1 MQRSR
6 IGFGAIVLA
15 GLFLLTACGGAGV
28 DDGVIGGQLNGPEMA
43 MADAEVSLMFR
54 IPDCEGEGCID
65 TYATTTSDQGGNYR
79 FEGVEPGLYRVT
91 FMWELGRQ
99 EFNELPEKER
109 GGFTVFV
116 ASSRED
122 PELKYLLGMSQDI
135 EFSGE
140 GLEVSFDY
148 NDLPEPTPSE

>member
-1 MQRSR
+1 
-6 IGFGAIVLA
+6 
-15 GLFLLTACGGAGV
+15 
-28 DDGVIGGQLNGPEMA
+28 
-43 MADAEVSLMFR
+43 
-54 IPDCEGEGCID
+54 
-65 TYATTTSDQGGNYR
+65 
-79 FEGVEPGLYRVT
+79 
-91 FMWELGRQ
+91 MWELGRK

-109 GGFTVFV
+109 GGFSVFV